1 MGVFD
6 RKRPAAPAS
15 CRRERPA
22 RGPPAQHAERAEHGR
37 VDRIGRNDERR
48 HAPAAA
54 LHPQHDKQ
62 IAPLRAAGDLPAR
75 EAPPITIERREHARA
90 GVDQQRRRL
99 MPHARG
105 PRTQRDE
112 RRGEPR
118 ECRCPAA
125 ADERRGARIER
136 RADGRHEQRARDA
149 QARRRAQHDVLRAC
163 RCGMERLRQATPR
176 QARLKTSVPL
186 VPPKPKEFF
195 NATSIFISRA
205 SFAQ

>member
-6 RKRPAAPAS
+6 RKRPAARAS

-75 EAPPITIERREHARA
+75 EAPPIAIERREHARA

-105 PRTQRDE
+105 PRTQR
-112 RRGEPR
+112 
-118 ECRCPAA
+118 
-125 ADERRGARIER
+125 DERRGARIER

>member
-6 RKRPAAPAS
+6 RKRPAARAS

-75 EAPPITIERREHARA
+75 EAPPIAIERREHARA

-105 PRTQRDE
+105 PCTQRDE
-112 RRGEPR
+112 RRGEPC
-118 ECRCPAA
+118 ECRRPAA
-125 ADERRGARIER
+125 
-136 RADGRHEQRARDA
+136 ADGRHEQRARDA

>member
-75 EAPPITIERREHARA
+75 EAPPIAIERREHARA

-112 RRGEPR
+112 RRGEPAS
-118 ECRCPAA
+118 AA
-125 ADERRGARIER
+125 APPPPTSGA
-136 RADGRHEQRARDA
+136 AHA
-149 QARRRAQHDVLRAC
+149 
-163 RCGMERLRQATPR
+163 
-176 QARLKTSVPL
+176 
-186 VPPKPKEFF
+186 
-195 NATSIFISRA
+195 
-205 SFAQ
+205 

>member
-6 RKRPAAPAS
+6 RKRPAARAS

-75 EAPPITIERREHARA
+75 EAPPIAIERREHARA

-118 ECRCPAA
+118 ECRRPAA
-125 ADERRGARIER
+125 ADER

>member
-6 RKRPAAPAS
+6 RKRPAARAS

-75 EAPPITIERREHARA
+75 EAPPIAIERREHARA

-118 ECRCPAA
+118 ECRRPAA
-125 ADERRGARIER
+125 
-136 RADGRHEQRARDA
+136 ADGRHEQRARDA